1 MSVGVP
7 TRPGSHPPAFC
18 FSSSCRVPRIHKA
31 PFSTVF
37 PHNIFPPGFFTP
49 LPNPPIH
56 LLPFLSRSLPPP
68 SFQFPPSHPFSC
80 HLPSSRLLLILSLL
94 ILSLL
99 ILPLLIL
106 FLLILFSSFL
116 LSFSTFPYPSF
127 CPFSSYLL
135 LSPLPPPRQ
144 LCRIEHLFVTAQAG
158 FWLTGKNFELAVPPD
173 FHLQVLEGL
182 WTGGWVGP
190 GPQDSKH
197 ERVSYS
203 PALEV
208 VGFSRC

>member
-7 TRPGSHPPAFC
+7 TRPGSNPPAFC

-31 PFSTVF
+31 PFSSVL

-80 HLPSSRLLLILSLL
+80 HLPSSHPLSSHSLL
-94 ILSLL
+94 IIPSILFNLPL
-99 ILPLLIL
+99 PFFLPLL
-106 FLLILFSSFL
+106 FLSS
-116 LSFSTFPYPSF
+116 S
-127 CPFSSYLL
+127 
-135 LSPLPPPRQ
+135 LPPTTPETVVPDRASV
-144 LCRIEHLFVTAQAG
+144 RDSASR

-173 FHLQVLEGL
+173 FHLQVLAGL

-190 GPQDSKH
+190 GPQDSKY